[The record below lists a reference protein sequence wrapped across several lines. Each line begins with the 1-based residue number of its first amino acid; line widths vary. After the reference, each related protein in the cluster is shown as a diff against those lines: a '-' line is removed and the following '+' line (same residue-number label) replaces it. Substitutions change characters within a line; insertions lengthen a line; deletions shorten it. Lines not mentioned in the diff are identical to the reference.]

1 MIRLFKK
8 PTSWRLG
15 VAMAVITILASIGM
29 LSSVYTAETV
39 RGDAGAINQ
48 AGALRMQSYRILSA
62 IDLDQDVSIKN
73 VSIARAIEAEL
84 LEFDYRL
91 TLPSLIEMLSTNFE
105 LAQQVEYRRLSQRW
119 NNEIKPIFLAYAAS
133 RSHIGAAQTQQT
145 GGMLGQR
152 SNIRQKHLSLV
163 NDFVVDIDGFVTML
177 EEASE
182 AKIMNLKLVMITA
195 LALMLCAVLFT
206 VYLVTTRVLEP
217 LDRLLVCANSARRGD
232 FSVRTQYIAGDELGQ
247 LGAAFNVMSEDL
259 SKMYANLE
267 ARVKEKTVDLERS
280 NQSLEL
286 LYNTIQRLSEAPL
299 SDTTYED
306 LLRDIEKPLGFGP
319 GAICLGQNAHTSQHV
334 LASTREAVD
343 DIPDVCTQ
351 LNCTDCYADGVTHT
365 FLATTNSDQVQL
377 ISTPIKDQD
386 VQVGVLFM
394 EVLPEAELEDRQ
406 TQMLETVARHVG
418 MALNLTQRVTES
430 RRLALLEE
438 RSVIAREL
446 HDSLAQS
453 LSYLKIQA
461 TRLDM
466 TIARPG
472 TEQEVQ
478 LIIGEMRDGISSA
491 YRQLRELL
499 TTFRLKIEGSGLIKA
514 LETTVEDWRNRSDI
528 NIILKNELEGC
539 SLNAHQEIHVLQV
552 VREALSNAVSHSKAE
567 NIEVKLLFDSS
578 SCRGTISIED
588 DGIGMPELAQRRNHH
603 GLAIMNERAESLGG
617 EIDICRRE
625 EGGTRVTLA
634 FSTDARNIVDFKKM
648 MSQEVAADRDVEK
661 STHNKRA
668 I

>member
-1 MIRLFKK
+1 
-8 PTSWRLG
+8 
-15 VAMAVITILASIGM
+15 MAVITTLAFVGM

-62 IDLDQDVSIKN
+62 IDLDQDISSKN

-91 TLPSLIEMLSTNFE
+91 TLPTLVEMLEANFDH
-105 LAQQVEYRRLSQRW
+105 AQQLEYQRLSQRW
-119 NNEIKPIFLAYAAS
+119 NNEIKPIFLAYAAT
-133 RSHIGAAQTQQT
+133 RGHAGDDAHAGQA

-163 NDFVVDIDGFVTML
+163 NDFVVDIDSFVTML

-182 AKIMNLKLVMITA
+182 AKIMNLKLIMVVSLVLT
-195 LALMLCAVLFT
+195 LCAVLFT
-206 VYLVTTRVLEP
+206 LYLVTTRVLEP
-217 LDRLLVCANSARRGD
+217 LDRLLVCANGARRGD
-232 FSVRTQYIAGDELGQ
+232 FSVRTDYTADDELGQ
-247 LGAAFNVMSEDL
+247 LGAAFNMMSEDL

-267 ARVKEKTVDLERS
+267 ARVKEKTMDLERS

-299 SDTTYED
+299 SDTTYEE
-306 LLRDIEKPLGFGP
+306 LLKDIEKPLGLGP
-319 GAICLGQNAHTSQHV
+319 GAICLGQSALTSQHV
-334 LASTREAVD
+334 LASTRKAID
-343 DIPDVCTQ
+343 DIPDVCSQ
-351 LNCTDCYADGVTHT
+351 LNCTGCYADGETHT
-365 FLATTNSDQVQL
+365 FRTETLDGQPVQL

-394 EVLPEAELEDRQ
+394 EVLPEGELEERQ

-466 TIARPG
+466 TIAKSD

-478 LIIGEMRDGISSA
+478 MIIGEMRDGISSA

-499 TTFRLKIEGSGLIKA
+499 TTFRLKIEGSGLIKV
-514 LETTVEDWRNRSDI
+514 LETTVEDWRKRSDI
-528 NIILKNELEGC
+528 NIVLQNELEGC
-539 SLNAHQEIHVLQV
+539 HLNAHQEIHVLQV
-552 VREALSNAVSHSKAE
+552 VREALSNAVNHSNAE
-567 NIEVKLLFDSS
+567 NIQVKLLFDSS
-578 SCRGTISIED
+578 SCQATVSIED
-588 DGIGMPELAQRRNHH
+588 DGIGMPEMAQRRNHH
-603 GLAIMNERAESLGG
+603 GLAIINERAESLGG
-617 EIDICRRE
+617 KIDILRRE
-625 EGGTRVTLA
+625 EGGTRVTLV
-634 FSTDARNIVDFKKM
+634 FPTDARNIVDFKKM
-648 MSQEVAADRDVEK
+648 MSQDVVMDTEVEK
-661 STHNKRA
+661 STNNKRA
-668 I
+668 V

>member
-15 VAMAVITILASIGM
+15 VAMAVITTLAFIGM

-62 IDLDQDVSIKN
+62 IDLDQDISSKN

-91 TLPSLIEMLSTNFE
+91 TLPSLVEMLATNFE
-105 LAQQVEYRRLSQRW
+105 HAQQVEYRNLSQRW

-133 RSHIGAAQTQQT
+133 RSHEGDTSAQQT

-163 NDFVVDIDGFVTML
+163 NNFVVDIDSFVTML

-182 AKIMNLKLVMITA
+182 AKILNLKLIMVIS
-195 LALMLCAVLFT
+195 LASTLCAVLFT
-206 VYLVTTRVLEP
+206 VYLVATRVLEP
-217 LDRLLVCANSARRGD
+217 LDRLLICANSARRGD
-232 FSVRTQYIAGDELGQ
+232 FSVRTRYTADDELGQ
-247 LGAAFNVMSEDL
+247 LGMAFNMMSEDL

-299 SDTTYED
+299 SDTTYEE

-319 GAICLGQNAHTSQHV
+319 GAICLGQNALTSQHV
-334 LASTREAVD
+334 LASTRKAVD
-343 DIPDVCTQ
+343 DIPDVCSQ
-351 LNCTDCYADGVTHT
+351 LNCTGCYEDGATHT
-365 FLATTNSDQVQL
+365 FQATTDSGQVQL
-377 ISTPIKDQD
+377 ISTPIQDQD

-394 EVLPEAELEDRQ
+394 EVLPEDGLEERQ
-406 TQMLETVARHVG
+406 IQMLETVARHVG

-461 TRLDM
+461 TRLDV
-466 TIARPG
+466 TIAKSD

-478 LIIGEMRDGISSA
+478 LIIGEMREGISSA

-499 TTFRLKIEGSGLIKA
+499 TTFRLKIEGSGLIKV

-539 SLNAHQEIHVLQV
+539 HLNAHQEIHVLQV
-552 VREALSNAVSHSKAE
+552 VREALSNAVNHSKAE
-567 NIEVKLLFDSS
+567 NIQVKLLFDSS
-578 SCRGTISIED
+578 SCRATISIED
-588 DGIGMPELAQRRNHH
+588 DGIGVPELAQRRNHH

-625 EGGTRVTLA
+625 EGGTRVTLV
-634 FSTDARNIVDFKKM
+634 FPTDARNIVDFNKM
-648 MSQEVAADRDVEK
+648 VPQEIGMDVEVEK
-661 STHNKRA
+661 IAHNK
-668 I
+668 

>member
-119 NNEIKPIFLAYAAS
+119 NNEIKPIFLAYAVS
-133 RSHIGAAQTQQT
+133 RSHIGAAQTRQT

-319 GAICLGQNAHTSQHV
+319 GAICLGPNAHTSQHV

-351 LNCTDCYADGVTHT
+351 LNCTECYADGATHT

-466 TIARPG
+466 TIAKPG

-539 SLNAHQEIHVLQV
+539 PLNAHQEIHVLQV
-552 VREALSNAVSHSKAE
+552 VREALSNAVSHSKAK

-648 MSQEVAADRDVEK
+648 MSQEVVVDRDVEK